1 MSSRNGSAGLYLP
14 TSLLRKL
21 LSCILR
27 YSVFCGLALGA
38 IASHAAQCTQPLQ
51 LAAAANDSW
60 SGWGNG
66 LHNTRQ
72 ATAGIDSGD
81 LASLELRWAFGFPDA
96 GSAIGNPVVQGDVL
110 YAGSESGTVHALDA
124 NSGCTHWTFK
134 AATGV
139 RTAPALAQI
148 GGRWLL
154 FFGDRSAQVYALDA
168 YSGVQVW
175 LTKVE
180 AHPAAI
186 LTGAPQYF
194 QLADDITADRLLV
207 PVSSS
212 EEGIAAVPTYPCCS
226 FRGSVVSLDAAT
238 GAVLWQ
244 QHTIQNPV
252 QATGAQ
258 TQGPSGAAIWSA
270 PTIDLANKRF
280 YVTTGDAYSAPADIA
295 SDAVLGMDLASGK
308 ILWINPGTT
317 DDIWTVACL
326 GANAPDDC
334 GPDQDYGSP
343 GLLVSSADHRFLVT
357 GQKSGYVRAFNLD
370 GGSQRWRTLLVEN
383 PNEFGGKIVWGG
395 ASDAEQVYFGLGS
408 GGIAALRIS
417 DGELQ
422 WFAPLSPSTERVDH
436 PGQDGP
442 LTVSDDLVISGGW
455 DGMLRILSSKDGREL
470 WSYDTVRSYESTN
483 AVATSG
489 GSMGAVGP
497 VVAGRRLFVSTG
509 YVGVKNGLS
518 GNALLMFAPS
528 GAP

>member
-1 MSSRNGSAGLYLP
+1 MSRIHGSAGL
-14 TSLLRKL
+14 LLRTL
-21 LSCILR
+21 VLRTPLSRTLR
-27 YSVFCGLALGA
+27 YGVFCGLALGA
-38 IASHAAQCTQPLQ
+38 AASHAAQCAQPLQ
-51 LAAAANDSW
+51 LAATATGTW

-72 ATAGIDSGD
+72 AAAGIDSDD

-96 GSAIGNPVVQGDVL
+96 RSAIGNPVVQGDVL
-110 YAGSESGTVHALDA
+110 YTGSESGAVYALDA

-134 AATGV
+134 AANGV

-168 YSGVQVW
+168 HTGAQVW

-180 AHPAAI
+180 EHPAAI

-194 QLADDITADRLLV
+194 QLEGDTTADRLLV

-212 EEGIAAVPTYPCCS
+212 EEGIAAVPTYNCCS

-252 QATGAQ
+252 HPTGAT

-295 SDAVLGMDLASGK
+295 TDAVIGMDLLSGK

-317 DDIWTVACL
+317 DDIWTVVCL

-343 GLLVSSADHRFLVT
+343 GILVSSADQRFLVA

-370 GGSQRWRTLLVEN
+370 GGSERWRTLLVEN

-417 DGELQ
+417 DGALQ
-422 WFAPLSPSTERVDH
+422 WFTPLTATTARADH

-442 LTVSDDLVISGGW
+442 LSVSGDLVISGGW
-455 DGMLRILSSKDGREL
+455 DGILRILSAHDGKEL
-470 WSYDTVRSYESTN
+470 WNYDTVHAYDSVN
-483 AVATSG
+483 GVATKG
-489 GSMGAVGP
+489 GSMGAVGQ

-509 YVGVKNGLS
+509 YVGVKNGLP

-528 GAP
+528 GSP